1 MTVYIASEVRM
12 HVGSDGVVRAK
23 HSAAAHGAWA
33 PYVRAFG
40 DVKILARVEDAR
52 SDEGLPVE
60 GEGVRV
66 VRLPY
71 YAGLTHVPLGQ
82 LRVRRK
88 LRSVGKAGDIF
99 ILRLPELMSIAAAVR
114 AKSIGAT
121 IVSLLVADPR
131 DMGRTLPRPLSLL
144 SGRVLWVLA
153 SRIIRSSRGVVYVSQ
168 RYLQEV
174 CPPPP
179 GAAVLA
185 RSNVILGDSW
195 LQKTGRTAPPT
206 SQWRLVTVGT
216 LEHRAKGMDFLI
228 DVVIEGRRRGMDVS
242 LTIVGSGRTLPA
254 LRERAAG
261 VGEAIRF
268 TGQIH
273 DREELAS
280 LLDASDVYVSGSR
293 SEGLPRATVE
303 AMARGLPVITT
314 DAGASRELVAPGA
327 VVAVDD
333 RRAFLAVLERLMS
346 DDVWYRALSAENL
359 VMAKEVARLAA
370 PERLTDFLRA
380 FGAQET
386 AHSRLDIR

>member
-1 MTVYIASEVRM
+1 M
-12 HVGSDGVVRAK
+12 RAK
-23 HSAAAHGAWA
+23 HSAAAHGGAWA

-99 ILRLPELMSIAAAVR
+99 ILRLPPELMSIAAAVR

-131 DMGRTLPRPLSLL
+131 DMGRTLPPRPLSLL

-179 GAAVLA
+179 PAPRCWHGATSSSA
-185 RSNVILGDSW
+185 
-195 LQKTGRTAPPT
+195 TAG
-206 SQWRLVTVGT
+206 S
-216 LEHRAKGMDFLI
+216 
-228 DVVIEGRRRGMDVS
+228 RRRG
-242 LTIVGSGRTLPA
+242 GRRPPRPRSG
-254 LRERAAG
+254 
-261 VGEAIRF
+261 
-268 TGQIH
+268 
-273 DREELAS
+273 DS
-280 LLDASDVYVSGSR
+280 SR
-293 SEGLPRATVE
+293 
-303 AMARGLPVITT
+303 
-314 DAGASRELVAPGA
+314 
-327 VVAVDD
+327 
-333 RRAFLAVLERLMS
+333 
-346 DDVWYRALSAENL
+346 
-359 VMAKEVARLAA
+359 
-370 PERLTDFLRA
+370 
-380 FGAQET
+380 
-386 AHSRLDIR
+386 